1 MNETEAR
8 ILIDGKL
15 REAGW
20 RLSDD
25 ANPNVRAGQRIAD
38 GGKNLEADYVLN
50 NKDGFP
56 LAVLEAKKGDS
67 DPLVGKEQAREYAAK
82 LNAPFVLLSNGNLHY
97 FWEIAKSEPHTMETL
112 PSPSDLEYRR
122 ALAPLPFTAETIA
135 RDYIAQAQGKNCPE
149 HKRRNLYD
157 YQMDAVR
164 AVQKAAAKGRR
175 GFLLEMATGTGKT
188 LVSAALLKLFFA
200 TKNARRV
207 LFVVDR
213 LELQA
218 QAKANLEDYFGG
230 SWRVAVLR
238 ENRDDWNKAHVV
250 ISTAQFLIAEDR
262 YKKKFSPLSFDLVVV
277 DEAHRAIVGRGARKM
292 FDFFCASK
300 LGLTAT
306 PKDYLRGMER
316 TPAASTLGALAGKEY
331 EARRLRDTYEAF
343 GCESGEPTYRY
354 DLQTG
359 AEAGF
364 LVIPQT
370 VDIRTSITADM
381 LSQRGVAYSVPEDEL
396 KGDDEEKRMHR
407 YFGKDYETKYFADAT
422 NRAMCEALLK
432 HGLRDPLSNDLGKTI
447 AYCVSQR
454 HAAKIAAILNQMAAN
469 KEPDR
474 YHSDFAKQVTS
485 EVVGAQDMAR
495 CFAGRTLG
503 GKTRVQG
510 LDDYDS
516 DKTRVCATVGMLTT
530 GYDCPDILNICFMRP
545 VFSPSEYIQM
555 RGRGTRLHIFR
566 WYGGGGQKP
575 VEREKTTFK
584 LFDFFAVCEHMNEN
598 HRYDQKLALDGG
610 DSNSNGGGSS
620 GRGDLPPPEERAG
633 AAVYTG
639 GDSVISVTDIL
650 SPNRADNQIQAAA
663 EDALRNDAEL
673 KNAAQ
678 QNRWEEAEA
687 ICNSRHAK
695 SMKILRS
702 LVGDRYERH
711 LERKV
716 TDAELLS
723 LVFAKE
729 IPDNLKTRNELLEE
743 EWKNFLAL
751 KNLSEEGKSV
761 VAAAAQMFK
770 ACLDDEE
777 IFNIVADGEF
787 AKLADTPALSIDII
801 KQIPSAD
808 MQKILR
814 HLQTAPAKKILAAE

>member
-316 TPAASTLGALAGKEY
+316 TPAAIASREY
-331 EARRLRDTYEAF
+331 EARRLLDTYKTF
-343 GCESGEPTYRY
+343 GCENNEPTYRY
-354 DLQTG
+354 NLEAG
-359 AEAGF
+359 AKGGF
-364 LVIPQT
+364 LVLPQT
-370 VDIRTSITADM
+370 LDIRTHITADM
-381 LSQRGVAYSVPEDEL
+381 LSERGVAYSVPDNEL
-396 KGDDEEKRMHR
+396 KGDDEEKRMRR
-407 YFGKDYETKYFADAT
+407 YFGGDYERTYFADAT
-422 NRAMCEALLK
+422 NEAMCEALFQY
-432 HGLRDPLSNDLGKTI
+432 GLRDPLSDDLGKTI

-454 HAAKIAAILNQMAAN
+454 HAAKIAAILNRMAAE
-469 KEPDR
+469 KYPGR
-474 YHSDFAKQVTS
+474 YQSDFAKQITS

-495 CFAGRTLG
+495 SFANRTLG

-530 GYDCPDILNICFMRP
+530 GYDCPDILNIGFMRP

-555 RGRGTRLHIFR
+555 RGRGTRLHTFK
-566 WYGGGGQKP
+566 WDGGGGKIFTKKK
-575 VEREKTTFK
+575 ETFR
-584 LFDFFAVCEHMNEN
+584 LLDFFAVCEHMNEK
-598 HRYDQKLALDGG
+598 HRYDQKLPLPGG
-610 DSNSNGGGSS
+610 DSDSNGGGPS
-620 GRGDLPPPEERAG
+620 GGGDLPPGEERAG
-633 AAVYTG
+633 AAVYKG
-639 GDSVISVTDIL
+639 GDAIDSVSEIFST
-650 SPNRADNQIQAAA
+650 RADNQARAAA
-663 EDALRNDAEL
+663 EDALRDDAEL
-673 KNAAQ
+673 KNAAM
-678 QNRWEEAEA
+678 QNLWEEAEA
-687 ICNSRHAK
+687 MCNSRHAK
-695 SMKILRS
+695 DMQTLRT
-702 LVGDRYERH
+702 LIGGGYERD
-711 LERKV
+711 LERKL
-716 TDAELLS
+716 TDAELLR

-729 IPDNLKTRNELLEE
+729 TADDLKTRNELLEE

-787 AKLADTPALSIDII
+787 AKLADTPALSMDIV
-801 KQIPSAD
+801 KLIPSAD
-808 MQKILR
+808 MQKILD
-814 HLQTAPAKKILAAE
+814 HLQTTPAKKILAAPTS